1 MSVYISKF
9 NKNDYVSSLS
19 EELRNDIM
27 IAVENKFNDIGLKG
41 DEFQK
46 SWNDAFNSRVCDL
59 EDTINIEYAE
69 EKFSFYVVENLRFE
83 QDKSGNFS
91 LTRHDKLEDAIKTFN
106 ELPANFTSAL
116 GGTLGKGEIDFI
128 HRVNGEAVL
137 VNDFKFVEAWDN
149 PLVHR
154 ALEMM
159 KSRLGVEY
167 ESDVRMF
174 IDHSVLVPLQNEK
187 PVLNSYFM
195 DKYLLPQEDAEKAVI
210 LRYGSPDQYPE
221 NHPVHTE
228 HFNSAVNEVF
238 VGGQGW
244 IKGEDFF
251 NKLNSINSY
260 ENPER
265 LKVMKININ
274 YIDMN
279 GRTGQADINPH
290 EFALLR
296 KQTIE
301 RTAQHPDIDAQIDA
315 ANKVR
320 QHNMEK
326 GKNKSKDKNRDEE
339 IR

>member
-9 NKNDYVSSLS
+9 EKNDYVNTLS
-19 EELRNDIM
+19 EEVRNDIM
-27 IAVENKFNDIGLKG
+27 IAVENKLSEIGLKG
-41 DEFQK
+41 DEHQK
-46 SWNDAFNSRVCDL
+46 AWDDAYNSMVWDL
-59 EDTINIEYAE
+59 EDTIDIEYAE
-69 EKFSFYVVENLRFE
+69 DRLLFYVVENLRHE
-83 QDKSGNFS
+83 QDKSGNFTI
-91 LTRHDKLEDAIKTFN
+91 TRYGRLEDAIKAFN
-106 ELPANFTSAL
+106 ELPSNYTSAL

-128 HRVNGEAVL
+128 HRINGESVL
-137 VNDFKFVEAWDN
+137 VNDFKFVETWDN

-154 ALEMM
+154 ALEMI

-174 IDHSVLVPLQNEK
+174 NGHSVIVPLQNEK

-195 DKYLLPQEDAEKAVI
+195 DKYLRPREGAEEAVVF
-210 LRYGSPDQYPE
+210 RYGSPEQYPE

-228 HFNSAVNEVF
+228 HFNTAVNEFF

-244 IKGEDFF
+244 ISGEEFF
-251 NKLNSINSY
+251 NKLNSINAY

-274 YIDMN
+274 YEDMN

-301 RTAQHPDIDAQIDA
+301 RTAQHPAIDAQIDA
-315 ANKVR
+315 ANKIR
-320 QHNMEK
+320 QDNMLR
-326 GKNKSKDKNRDEE
+326 GKKKSKDKERDEE
-339 IR
+339 VR

>member
-9 NKNDYVSSLS
+9 NKNDYVNTLS

-27 IAVENKFNDIGLKG
+27 IAVENKLNEIGLIG
-41 DEFQK
+41 DEYQK
-46 SWNDAFNSRVCDL
+46 AWDNAFNSKVCGL
-59 EDTINIEYAE
+59 EDTIDIEYAD

-83 QDKSGNFS
+83 QDKTGNFS
-91 LTRHDKLEDAIKTFN
+91 LTRYDKLEDAIKSFY
-106 ELPANFTSAL
+106 ELPNSFTSAL
-116 GGTLGKGEIDFI
+116 GGVLGKGEIDFI
-128 HRVNGEAVL
+128 HRINGEAVL
-137 VNDFKFVEAWDN
+137 VNDFKHMESWDN
-149 PLVHR
+149 PMVHR
-154 ALEMM
+154 ALEII

-174 IDHSVLVPLQNEK
+174 CDHSVLVPLQNEK
-187 PVLNSYFM
+187 PTLNSYFM
-195 DKYLLPQEDAEKAVI
+195 DKYLRPQEDAEKAVI

-228 HFNSAVNEVF
+228 HFNSAVNEVY
-238 VGGQGW
+238 VGSQGW
-244 IKGEDFF
+244 INGEEFF

-260 ENPER
+260 ESSER
-265 LKVMKININ
+265 FKVTKININ
-274 YIDMN
+274 YVDMN

-301 RTAQHPDIDAQIDA
+301 RTAQHPTIDAQIDA
-315 ANKVR
+315 ANKIR

-326 GKNKSKDKNRDEE
+326 GKDRAKDKDRDEE
-339 IR
+339 VR